1 MGIVRDITVDQLTQA
16 VGNIDTSTLAQ
27 DSTLQDVVTAIG
39 NISGGNDPVTNT
51 TVNSLCKDITG
62 QSIASA
68 ISGLGQTLGSDKAN
82 INGANIVD
90 KSTFRSN
97 IGLQIDTF
105 SFSGSANSWYN
116 IVTDCPLNGYVPLGF
131 IASSLSRSNWT
142 FNFVYDGNTSSDY
155 WAVRITSPLAS
166 TPSGT
171 YSGSFLALK
180 IN

>member
-1 MGIVRDITVDQLTQA
+1 MATQLTRA
-16 VGNIDTSTLAQ
+16 ATDGTLNEVIKDT
-27 DSTLQDVVTAIG
+27 
-39 NISGGNDPVTNT
+39 
-51 TVNSLCKDITG
+51 TG

-68 ISGLGQTLGSDKAN
+68 ISGLGAMLGSDKAN
-82 INGANIVD
+82 ISGDNIA
-90 KSTFRSN
+90 SPATFRQN

-131 IASSLSRSNWT
+131 IALSLSRSNWT
-142 FNFVYDGNTSSDY
+142 YNFVYDGNTSSDY
-155 WAVRITSPLAS
+155 WSVRTTSPLAS

-171 YSGSFLALK
+171 YTGRFLALK